1 MFNKKGNSIIEVVIV
16 IVILTIWIVWTYEII
31 NSGQKLATTT
41 ENRIK
46 AVNIAR
52 EWIEAVTNIRDTN
65 WIKFSSDY
73 INCWNTADYNPSCIW
88 TSISTPTLT
97 WNILYQNGSLWY
109 LSWSTNSGVY
119 LDDKWMIY
127 QTGANFPISWDST
140 LCTNL
145 VNKSCRTPF
154 TRNIQILTDFAG
166 NDMKI
171 NSIVEWVDNSKQ
183 GKHTINLE
191 TTLKNRKI
199 DL

>member
-73 INCWNTADYNPSCIW
+73 PKCWNVADYNNSCIW
-88 TSISTPTLT
+88 ASSVSTLT
-97 WNILYQNGSLWY
+97 WGILYQNGALWY
-109 LSWSTNSGVY
+109 LTWSTNNKVY
-119 LDDKWMIY
+119 LDDKGMLY
-127 QTGANFPISWDST
+127 QTWTINIPFDSK

-145 VNKSCRTPF
+145 FNKSCRTPF
-154 TRNIQILTDFAG
+154 SRDIQIFFPNNET
-166 NDMKI
+166 MKI
-171 NSIVEWVDNSKQ
+171 NSIVEWIDNSKQ
-183 GKHTINLE
+183 WKHTINLE
-191 TTLKNRKI
+191 TTLKNWKI

>member
-16 IVILTIWIVWTYEII
+16 IVILTIWIVWAYEII

-73 INCWNTADYNPSCIW
+73 KKCWNVANYNSNCIW
-88 TSISTPTLT
+88 ASSVSTLT
-97 WNILYQNGSLWY
+97 WGILYQNGALWY
-109 LSWSTNSGVY
+109 LSWSTNNKVY
-119 LDDKWMIY
+119 LDDNWMTY
-127 QTGANFPISWDST
+127 QTWTTNIPFDSK
-140 LCTNL
+140 LCSSL

-154 TRNIQILTDFAG
+154 TRDIKIFFPDNET
-166 NDMKI
+166 MKI

-199 DL
+199 NL